1 MRKIHNEQLINFI
14 NKEKICDKAV
24 LSHIEPRNKRE
35 KSNMDPVFIYSVA
48 ILLMMGKSF
57 LTLGSAPERLSI
69 KVFTASA
76 VWESSPQMSQCR
88 VVFFFPSTLPA
99 KGLTFKFSEMTP
111 WTPDLKTGLNCDV
124 F

>member
-1 MRKIHNEQLINFI
+1 
-14 NKEKICDKAV
+14 
-24 LSHIEPRNKRE
+24 
-35 KSNMDPVFIYSVA
+35 MDPAFIYSVA

-76 VWESSPQMSQCR
+76 VWESSPQMSQCQ

-99 KGLTFKFSEMTP
+99 KGLTFKFYEMTP